1 MVEIC
6 ISEAYAVAKLGGG
19 DKHLDHDHC
28 NLLNWLHRGI
38 YLPKEFKELA
48 YVIME
53 VDESQDLQEA
63 EDPEEL
69 IM

>member
-1 MVEIC
+1 MEGCLYLSITYFIIIYLVTYL
-6 ISEAYAVAKLGGG
+6 A
-19 DKHLDHDHC
+19 
-28 NLLNWLHRGI
+28 I

-69 IM
+69 MMYLKCESQ

>member
-1 MVEIC
+1 MEGCLYLSITYFIIIYLVTYL
-6 ISEAYAVAKLGGG
+6 A
-19 DKHLDHDHC
+19 
-28 NLLNWLHRGI
+28 I

-69 IM
+69 MM